1 MSLCA
6 PWREE
11 WAGAAQLRWVPLK
24 NWECPG
30 CRGQGYVMLARSG
43 GQGGGRLLAGRGGG
57 GRVVGRAGGGGG
69 ARGRP
74 PGGGAVASPK
84 KLVGGGGGWGAFNS
98 PVP

>member
-6 PWREE
+6 PWRGE

-43 GQGGGRLLAGRGGG
+43 GQGGGRLLAGRGCP
-57 GRVVGRAGGGGG
+57 RQNSSFREGGGG
-69 ARGRP
+69 P
-74 PGGGAVASPK
+74 PL

-98 PVP
+98 PVPGKTRVAFGMGL